1 MSKQKRFEPPAGFI
15 VAVHQNIFAC
25 EAVGKYLDLPSVIIA
40 QALEEAG
47 FMLVA
52 DPMDIS
58 ADTAKV
64 INLSQRKEIKLEVVP
79 DESDR
84 DAAND

>member
-15 VAVHQNIFAC
+15 VAVHQHIFAC
-25 EAVGKYLDLPSVIIA
+25 ETLSKHLNLPAVTVA
-40 QALEEAG
+40 QALEQAG
-47 FMLVA
+47 FMLTP
-52 DPMDIS
+52 DPMDIA

-64 INLSQRKEIKLEVVP
+64 INLSQRKLEVVP

>member
-15 VAVHQNIFAC
+15 VAVHQNMFGC
-25 EAVGKYLDLPSVIIA
+25 KAVAQALDLQPVKVA
-40 QALEEAG
+40 QALEQAG

-64 INLSQRKEIKLEVVP
+64 INLSERSGVKLEVVP